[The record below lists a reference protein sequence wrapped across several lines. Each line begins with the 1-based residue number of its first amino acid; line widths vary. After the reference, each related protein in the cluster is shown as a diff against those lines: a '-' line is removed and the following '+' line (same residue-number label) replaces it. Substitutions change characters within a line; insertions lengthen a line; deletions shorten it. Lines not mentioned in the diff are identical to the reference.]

1 MVELESILKNVEPE
15 IARRVREALA
25 LMRKQA
31 IGAEAYRQNAKVWTK
46 EDDSPVTVADLLHQ
60 CQLQQL
66 LRTSFPEDGLISE
79 EPRSMLLE
87 TFEEASAI
95 SAEFYGVHMN
105 PELSEVPDRG
115 PCTWVFDPIDGTK
128 GYLKGRY
135 YAIALGFFMNEVPV
149 FGAMAIPHRT
159 GQTGEADST
168 LHYAFDRSLA
178 FAIKGHGAWITKL
191 DVQGTETYLKLDA
204 TTVDESTAVRMGM
217 SLEHGDNLAERFK
230 KNKFDYVKIDSQ
242 AKYLAVAAGDLDL
255 YVRKCR
261 GDRPQD
267 LLWDH
272 LPGMMLVLE
281 AGGTI
286 CSFDGSPISMLVQD
300 EISFVGGMICHR
312 GPRGTEF
319 AKSIEQAVNA

>member
-1 MVELESILKNVEPE
+1 MVELERILENVDPE
-15 IARRVREALA
+15 IASRVRKALA

-46 EDDSPVTVADLLHQ
+46 QDDSPVTVADLLHQ

-66 LRTSFPEDGLISE
+66 LKTEFPTDGLISE
-79 EPRSMLLE
+79 EPRSMLVE
-87 TFEEASAI
+87 TFQEASAI
-95 SAEFYGVHMN
+95 SAEFYGVKMN

-115 PCTWVFDPIDGTK
+115 NCTWVFDPIDGTK

-135 YAIALGFFMNEVPV
+135 YAIALGFFMNSEPV

-159 GQTGEADST
+159 HQEGAAPY
-168 LHYAFDRSLA
+168 HFDRSLA
-178 FAIKGHGAWITKL
+178 FAIKGHGAWLTKL
-191 DVQGTETYLKLDA
+191 DSKGTEMFVRLDA
-204 TTVDESTAVRMGM
+204 STLEQTGDYRLGM
-217 SLEHGDNLAERFK
+217 SLEHGDDLAARFK
-230 KNKFDYVKIDSQ
+230 ENKFDHIKIDSQ
-242 AKYLAVAAGDLDL
+242 AKYLAVAAGDLDV

-261 GDRPQD
+261 ADRPQD

-286 CSFDGSPISMLVQD
+286 TSFDGSPIRMLVQD
-300 EISFVGGMICHR
+300 DIAFVGGMICHR
-312 GPRGTEF
+312 GPKGTGM
-319 AKSIEQAVNA
+319 ANTVEQAVHS